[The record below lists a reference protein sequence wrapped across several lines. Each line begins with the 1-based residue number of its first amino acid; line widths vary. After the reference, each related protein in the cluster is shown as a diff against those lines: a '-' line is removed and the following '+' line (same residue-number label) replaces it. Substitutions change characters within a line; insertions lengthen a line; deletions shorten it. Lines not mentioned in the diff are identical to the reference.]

1 MKIAVGPL
9 VFDLPPDLAFH
20 KARKLARRGHLV
32 TLGPCFKNALR
43 PIPAP
48 RPNH

>member
-20 KARKLARRGHLV
+20 KARMLARAGRPV
-32 TLGPCFKNALR
+32 KIGPSWSTSLR
-43 PIPAP
+43 PP
-48 RPNH
+48 R